1 MSAIQV
7 LCGCLAPMLYQYCHT
22 AGRAVSFVARR
33 GISAGSPRLRWA
45 RFVHDRLCAAT
56 LLQFAVRLL
65 VVLPVAAGVV
75 VLLSDI
81 LPAEFLPAPKLLLGG
96 G

>member
-1 MSAIQV
+1 MSLIQV
-7 LCGCLAPMLYQYCHT
+7 LFGCLAPMLYHHCHT
-22 AGRAVSFVARR
+22 AGLAVDYARRR
-33 GISAGSPRLRWA
+33 GISPDSPHLRWA
-45 RFVHDRLCAAT
+45 RFVHARLCAT
-56 LLQFAVRLL
+56 TWLQVLIRLL

-81 LPAEFLPAPKLLLGG
+81 LPAESAPPTRLFGG